1 MILGLVIIKAWYGHL
16 GDIEIDED
24 ENENEELP
32 EEIID
37 VSVVLQSLVND
48 SRVTVPGGHT
58 KVRKTNRQK
67 GNFDF

>member
-1 MILGLVIIKAWYGHL
+1 MIIKAWYGHL
-16 GDIEIDED
+16 GDIELEEEDED
-24 ENENEELP
+24 KELP

-58 KVRKTNRQK
+58 KVNKKQK
-67 GNFDF
+67 IKKKIE